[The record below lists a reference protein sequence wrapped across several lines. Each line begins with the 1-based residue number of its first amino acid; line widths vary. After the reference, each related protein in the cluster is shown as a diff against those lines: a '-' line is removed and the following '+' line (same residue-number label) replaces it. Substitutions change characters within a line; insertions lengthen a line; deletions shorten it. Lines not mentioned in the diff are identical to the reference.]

1 LCRQRRSEAT
11 MFLALFVVFVLCWIF
26 GWLVF
31 HIAGGLI
38 HALLVVAVISLVW
51 HFVRPRAA

>member
-1 LCRQRRSEAT
+1 
-11 MFLALFVVFVLCWIF
+11 MFLALFIVFVLCWIF

-38 HALLVVAVISLVW
+38 HALLVVAVIALVW